1 MKKKMSKSLRKFIRR
16 KKAEIR
22 RKFLDPE
29 KAQQEIEK
37 FLKTLRTKK
46 DNLCPNKS

>member
-1 MKKKMSKSLRKFIRR
+1 MKKKMPKSLRKFIRR

-29 KAQQEIEK
+29 KAQQEIKK
-37 FLKTLRTKK
+37 FLETLKTKK
-46 DNLCPNKS
+46 NNLCSNKS